1 MKEFLKD
8 YGTLIGPTFAFGLG
22 VLAIYIKFWSD
33 RQLESWKSKKKMKK
47 LIELILDSKPP
58 KKYYP
63 LKSKDGLLHADQAR
77 NLTNLSIFYKRIEIV
92 KSFIDSIEKDILTN
106 CSVSKIQQ
114 FQDLKFIT
122 SYLFRDIEKHRN
134 DNKHDFSHSDFYNIN
149 DSYNRLIIV
158 CSKPEKIFNYIE

>member
-8 YGTLIGPTFAFGLG
+8 YGTLIGPTLAFGLG
-22 VLAIYIKFWSD
+22 VLAIFIKFWSD

-47 LIELILDSKPP
+47 LIKLILESKPP

-63 LKSKDGLLHADQAR
+63 LKSKDGFLHADQAR

-92 KSFIDSIEKDILTN
+92 KSFIDSIEEDILTN
-106 CSVSKIQQ
+106 CNVSKIQQ
-114 FQDLKFIT
+114 FQDLKFIA

-134 DNKHDFSHSDFYNIN
+134 DNKHDFSQSDFCNIN
-149 DSYNRLIIV
+149 DSYERLTTV
-158 CSKPEKIFNYIE
+158 CSKPETIFNYIE